1 MENIK
6 PKFQQT
12 KGKINFAHA
21 QHFWQSS
28 LSLWALLFG
37 DLKNGILLSG
47 DNPNELEVVTTTAS
61 L

>member
-28 LSLWALLFG
+28 LSLLFG